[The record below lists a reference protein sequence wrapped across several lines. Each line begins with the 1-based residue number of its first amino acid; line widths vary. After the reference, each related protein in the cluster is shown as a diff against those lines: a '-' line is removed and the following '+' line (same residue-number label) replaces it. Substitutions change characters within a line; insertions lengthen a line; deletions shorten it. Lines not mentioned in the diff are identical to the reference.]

1 MFKIYNLAKPIKGFN
16 FEQEFI
22 NSLVSCDD
30 NEPDVH
36 LIKKVDEIFAE
47 NDSARE
53 NLAKRSEPSTL
64 VTMHFSSFL
73 TGSIFCYTR

>member
-1 MFKIYNLAKPIKGFN
+1 MAKPIKGFN

-30 NEPDVH
+30 NEPDAH
-36 LIKKVDEIFAE
+36 LHKKVDEIFAE

-53 NLAKRSEPSTL
+53 NLTKRSESNIL
-64 VTMHFSSFL
+64 VNMHFSRFL
-73 TGSIFCYTR
+73 NGSIFCYTR